1 MMKILLICLTSIFL
15 FVGCGDN
22 SYYPEVYPPTVS
34 VTGIGTASGIAD
46 MATVSFNI
54 DVSDADADIAVN
66 TATRMAEEVTD
77 AAIQLGISEND
88 IETIGYNL
96 YLEEEYDYETYA
108 YTGENIYH
116 LTHSFAVTIRD
127 INIIGDVLGTLVE
140 AGATSVY
147 GVNFSISN
155 REELVAEAREKA
167 ILNAQETAQK
177 LADGLNVTLGS
188 PTGASEWIDDSA
200 AYGGY
205 PAYYDEYSY
214 DYPSVSPGNSSVT
227 VNVSVSFEIE

>member
-1 MMKILLICLTSIFL
+1 MKVLFICIAGVFL
-15 FVGCGDN
+15 FVGCGDT

-34 VTGIGTASGIAD
+34 VTGIGTANGIAD
-46 MATVSFNI
+46 MATVNFNI

-66 TATRMAEEVTD
+66 TATTMAEEVT
-77 AAIQLGISEND
+77 AAAVELGINEND

-127 INIIGDVLGTLVE
+127 ISIIGDVLGGLVE

-155 REELVAEAREKA
+155 REELIAEAREEA

-177 LADGLNVTLGS
+177 LADGLNVNIGA
-188 PTGASEWIDDSA
+188 PTNVSEWID
-200 AYGGY
+200 AYTAYSGY